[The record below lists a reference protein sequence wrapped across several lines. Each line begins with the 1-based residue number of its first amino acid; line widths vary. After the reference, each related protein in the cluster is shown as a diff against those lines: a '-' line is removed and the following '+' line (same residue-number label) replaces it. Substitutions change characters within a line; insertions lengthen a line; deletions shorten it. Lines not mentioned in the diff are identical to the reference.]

1 MSGAK
6 AGISYQEEDK
16 PLHAWLS
23 LREVSVTSL
32 ANKSPNKGKNVQNY
46 IIFEQKTHVMLNTDL
61 KLAKVNLA

>member
-1 MSGAK
+1 MTAAK

-32 ANKSPNKGKNVQNY
+32 ANESPNKGKNVQNY
-46 IIFEQKTHVMLNTDL
+46 IIFEQKPPCDD
-61 KLAKVNLA
+61 